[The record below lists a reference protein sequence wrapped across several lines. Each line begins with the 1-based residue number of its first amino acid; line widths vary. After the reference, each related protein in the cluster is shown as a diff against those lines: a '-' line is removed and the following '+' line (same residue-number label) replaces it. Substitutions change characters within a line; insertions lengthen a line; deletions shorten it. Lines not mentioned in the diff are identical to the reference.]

1 STVDESMLTG
11 ESLPVEKGPGS
22 SVVGGSVNRTGSIVF
37 RATRVGADTVLARII
52 RLVEEA
58 QGSKAPI
65 QRIADRVAAVFVPI
79 VLVIASVTF
88 VVWLWLGPAPVLVR
102 ALTSAVGVLVI
113 ARAGARGSPPSDRH
127 HARHGRGG
135 RARRLDPERRRS
147 RAAPQ
152 GRRRGLRQ
160 DGDADCGQAEG
171 DRGGDRPGSGGG

>member
-65 QRIADRVAAVFVPI
+65 QRIADRVAAVFVPV

-88 VVWLWLGPAPVLVR
+88 IAWFWLGPAPVLVR

-113 ARAGARGSPPSDRH
+113 ACPCAMGLATPTAIMVGTGRDRQST
-127 HARHGRGG
+127 
-135 RARRLDPERRRS
+135 RLNS
-147 RAAPQ
+147 
-152 GRRRGLRQ
+152 
-160 DGDADCGQAEG
+160 
-171 DRGGDRPGSGGG
+171 SH